1 MLDREDRE
9 ALLSFGTEWGLKIG
23 AVFLAVI
30 GASVMLGLALRLF
43 EAARG

>member
-23 AVFLAVI
+23 VLFFAVI
-30 GASVMLGLALRLF
+30 GASVTFGVALRLF
-43 EAARG
+43 EAVRG